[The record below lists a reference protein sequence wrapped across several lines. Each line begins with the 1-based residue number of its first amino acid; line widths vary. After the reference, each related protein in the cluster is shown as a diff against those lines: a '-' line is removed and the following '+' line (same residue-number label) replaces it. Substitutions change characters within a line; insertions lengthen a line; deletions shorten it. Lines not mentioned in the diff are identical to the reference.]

1 MEDGFAHLLTA
12 YEKGKLTRRQLLAS
26 LVVASTTLS
35 AQVSSSPL
43 RGRARNINHINVRVS
58 NLPRSAAFYAKLGL
72 PSTLR
77 PIIPPIGQA
86 AYALDFQDGSLLSL
100 IQTPE
105 SDRVGTIDHFCIGLD
120 NFDRQRDTEAIRAA
134 GIDVPAAPLD
144 APESEWLFVRDPDGV
159 SVQISDAKQIY
170 ECPAGI
176 GNPPCAPV

>member
-1 MEDGFAHLLTA
+1 MEDGFDHLLTA
-12 YEKGKLTRRQLLAS
+12 YEKGKLTRRQLLAA
-26 LVVASTTLS
+26 LVMTSTAVS
-35 AQVSSSPL
+35 AQQSSSPL
-43 RGRARNINHINVRVS
+43 SGRARNINHINVRVS

-72 PSTLR
+72 PTTLR

-105 SDRVGTIDHFCIGLD
+105 TERVGTIDHFCIGLD
-120 NFDRQRDTEAIRAA
+120 DFDRQRDAEAIRAS
-134 GIDVPAAPLD
+134 GIDVPDSPLD
-144 APESEWLFVRDPDGV
+144 APESEWFFVRDPDGT

-170 ECPAGI
+170 ACPSGI